1 MFVEGN
7 KAKEKQ
13 SGAEKASRVLE
24 VDLQDDVSDDQ
35 KEESDAERHHTA
47 KSNPIA
53 ESYFAMLTSG
63 S

>member
-24 VDLQDDVSDDQ
+24 VDLQDDVSDD
-35 KEESDAERHHTA
+35 
-47 KSNPIA
+47 
-53 ESYFAMLTSG
+53 
-63 S
+63 